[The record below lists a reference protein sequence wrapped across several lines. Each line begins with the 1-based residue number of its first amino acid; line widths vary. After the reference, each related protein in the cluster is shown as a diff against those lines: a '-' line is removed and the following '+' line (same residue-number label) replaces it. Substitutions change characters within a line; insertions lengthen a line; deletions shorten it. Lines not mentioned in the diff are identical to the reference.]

1 MAANPKAGYKPSSNS
16 YSQEAEIEM
25 RKLGG
30 GEKRATEGLQC
41 RDILEM
47 SWWVSWIFKTTMRG
61 KSKLES

>member
-30 GEKRATEGLQC
+30 GEKRAIEGLQC

-47 SWWVSWIFKTTMRG
+47 S
-61 KSKLES
+61 